1 MRWFTKYTYPVL
13 FIYFLIMFLTIYL
26 DHLIIPS
33 LSVALNVPSWIF
45 QLIMMVIS
53 LIPLYIFLE
62 YVKKQQVKYFAYQVE
77 IEKYKLT
84 LENSTIAA
92 YIYSD
97 NAFLYV
103 SPAFAELFGYT
114 RKEIYEKPITI
125 YDLLS
130 EEYHEKVSSNIKGR
144 LDGKKVSSN
153 YQVKAKRKDGVELS
167 LDLYPSLQAYNG
179 KKIVVGSVVNVT
191 EKRRIQNELEK
202 SEKVLSQAQKI
213 AGILYW
219 EFDNVNNKL
228 TWSPP
233 IYELFGLSPDI
244 NPTFE
249 YLLSKVHS
257 EDRDT
262 LINSRE
268 KEITGENVTNIY
280 RIILGDGSI
289 RTLHSISQCLLD
301 DNGQPIQTIGT
312 MQDITD
318 RLVEENKLELT
329 ENRYKSL
336 FDNNL
341 DSVFSLDLEGN
352 IITVNEMAIR
362 TFGYSREEMIQQY
375 PLELIAPEFRNEAE
389 QLFVQVLSGKP
400 QRIQIQAF
408 HKEGRRVDLD
418 VTVMPIIVK
427 SNVTGV
433 YCIAK
438 DVTKQKEHIKTIEQ
452 LAYKDH
458 LTGLPNRRKLLELMN
473 SHIQEAKNH
482 GSMMAILYID
492 LDRLKIIN
500 DNLGHEFGDAM
511 IIEAGKRILSCI
523 RDEDT
528 LARVGGDEFVLIVP
542 NIRGIDIAIDIA
554 KRILEAFKPGFY
566 LKEKLFRT
574 TASMGISVYPAHGED
589 INELLHKADKAMYH
603 VKTRKKNDY
612 KVFENSMQEQEER
625 KFQIQNS
632 IESSLSNGDFFLV
645 YQPRI
650 DVKTGKTSTFESLLR
665 WRHPDLGSISPEEF
679 IPLAEESGD
688 IVLIGEWVLNESMR
702 TLKHLYLIGNTDI
715 RVSVNV
721 SVKQLYQ
728 STLDQAIKT
737 MLQRYKLP
745 PQALELEL
753 TESILISDE
762 QRILDILKNLKSLG
776 VRLSIDD
783 FGTGNSSIT
792 YLKKLNMDTI
802 KIDRSFVTG
811 VPEAKENAAITSAMI
826 NLIHDL
832 GMKVVCEGIET
843 EEELQYIIDNGS
855 DEIQGFYV
863 SHPLVKNDLFQYLQ
877 KEAVKGTMQQYQPQ
891 TSWEEI

>member
-1 MRWFTKYTYPVL
+1 MRWFAKYPYPVL
-13 FIYFLIMFLTIYL
+13 FIYVLILLLTTFF
-26 DHLIIPS
+26 DHLIIHY
-33 LSVALNVPSWIF
+33 LYEVLNIPSWSVKLF
-45 QLIMMVIS
+45 LMVIFT
-53 LIPLYIFLE
+53 IPFYIFLE
-62 YVKKQQVKYFAYQVE
+62 SVKKQQLKNFTYQME

-92 YIYSD
+92 FIYKD

-114 RKEIYEKPITI
+114 RKEIYEKPITR
-125 YDLLS
+125 YDLLT
-130 EEYHEKVSSNIKGR
+130 EEYHEMISTNVKDR
-144 LDGKKVSSN
+144 LDGKKVSSK
-153 YQVKAKRKDGVELS
+153 YQVKAKRKDGMELYV
-167 LDLYPSLQAYNG
+167 DLYPSLQSFNG
-179 KKIVVGSVVNVT
+179 QNVIVGSAVNVT
-191 EKRRIQNELEK
+191 EKRQIQNELEK

-228 TWSPP
+228 TWSPQT
-233 IYELFGLSPDI
+233 YKLFGLSPNI
-244 NPTFE
+244 KPTFE
-249 YLLSKVHS
+249 YLLSKVHD
-257 EDRDT
+257 EDRCI

-268 KEITGENVTNIY
+268 KELTGENVTNIY
-280 RIILGDGSI
+280 RIILDDGSI

-301 DNGQPIQTIGT
+301 DNGRPIQTIGT

-318 RLVEENKLELT
+318 RLVEENKLVLT

-336 FDNNL
+336 FDHNL

-362 TFGYSREEMIQQY
+362 TFGYSREEMSQQY
-375 PLELIAPEFRNEAE
+375 PLDLIAPEFRNEAE

-418 VTVMPIIVK
+418 VTVMPITVK
-427 SNVTGV
+427 SIVTGV
-433 YCIAK
+433 FCIAK
-438 DVTKQKEHIKTIEQ
+438 DVTKQKEHLKTIEQ

-458 LTGLPNRRKLLELMN
+458 LTGLPNRRKLLELMH
-473 SHIQEAKNH
+473 SHMKEAKNH
-482 GSMMAILYID
+482 GFMMAILYID

-523 RDEDT
+523 RKEDT
-528 LARVGGDEFVLIVP
+528 LARVGGDEFVLIIP
-542 NIRGIDIAIDIA
+542 NISEVDIAINIA
-554 KRILEAFKPGFY
+554 ERILEAFKPGFY
-566 LKEKLFRT
+566 LEEKLFRT

-589 INELLHKADKAMYH
+589 INELLHKADKAMYL
-603 VKTRKKNDY
+603 VKTGKKNNY
-612 KVFENSMQEQEER
+612 KVFENSIQEQEER
-625 KFQIQNS
+625 KFLIQNS

-650 DVKTGKTSTFESLLR
+650 DVKTGITSTFEPLLR
-665 WRHPDLGSISPEEF
+665 WRHPSLGLICPDEF
-679 IPLAEESGD
+679 IPLAEETGD
-688 IVLIGEWVLNESMR
+688 IVLIGEWVLNESLQ
-702 TLKHLYLIGNTDI
+702 TLKHLHLIGNTDI

-728 STLDQAIKT
+728 STIDQSIKT

-776 VRLSIDD
+776 VQLSIDD

-792 YLKKLNMDTI
+792 YLKKLNMDII
-802 KIDRSFVTG
+802 KIDRTFVTG
-811 VPEAKENAAITSAMI
+811 VPKAKENAAITSAMI

-843 EEELQYIIDNGS
+843 EEELQYIIDKGS

-863 SHPLVKNDLFQYLQ
+863 SYPLVKKDLFQYL
-877 KEAVKGTMQQYQPQ
+877 KREAINGPKIQYQ
-891 TSWEEI
+891 SKN

>member
-1 MRWFTKYTYPVL
+1 MQWSTNYTYPVL
-13 FIYFLIMFLTIYL
+13 FIYFLMMFLTIFL
-26 DHLIIPS
+26 DHIIIHNLS
-33 LSVALNVPSWIF
+33 LALNIPSWIF
-45 QLIMMVIS
+45 QLILMVMYI
-53 LIPLYIFLE
+53 IPLYIFLE
-62 YVKKQQVKYFAYQVE
+62 YVKKQQLKYFGYQVE

-92 YIYSD
+92 FIYKD

-114 RKEIYEKPITI
+114 RKEIYEKPITS

-130 EEYHEKVSSNIKGR
+130 EEYHEKVSMNVKDR
-144 LDGKKVSSN
+144 LDGKKVSSH
-153 YQVKAKRKDGVELS
+153 YQVKAKRKDGIELY
-167 LDLYPSLQAYNG
+167 LDLYPSLQAFNG
-179 KKIVVGSVVNVT
+179 KKVVVGSVVNVT
-191 EKRRIQNELEK
+191 EKRQIQNELEK

-228 TWSPP
+228 TWSPQT
-233 IYELFGLSPDI
+233 YKLFGVSPNI

-280 RIILGDGSI
+280 RIILDDGSI

-301 DNGQPIQTIGT
+301 DNGRPIQTIGT

-375 PLELIAPEFRNEAE
+375 LLDLIAPEFRNGAE

-408 HKEGRRVDLD
+408 HKEGHRVDLD

-427 SNVTGV
+427 SFVTGV
-433 YCIAK
+433 FCILK
-438 DVTKQKEHIKTIEQ
+438 DVTKQKEHMKTIEQ
-452 LAYKDH
+452 LAYNDY
-458 LTGLPNRRKLLELMN
+458 LTGLPNRRKLLELMH

-482 GSMMAILYID
+482 GSMMGILYID
-492 LDRLKIIN
+492 LDRLKFIN
-500 DNLGHEFGDAM
+500 DNLGHDFGDAM
-511 IIEAGKRILSCI
+511 IIEAGNRILSCI
-523 RDEDT
+523 RNEDT
-528 LARVGGDEFVLIVP
+528 LARVGGDEFVLIIP
-542 NIRGIDIAIDIA
+542 NISEFDITINIA
-554 KRILEAFKPGFY
+554 KRIIEAFKPGFY
-566 LKEKLFRT
+566 LEEKLFRT
-574 TASMGISVYPAHGED
+574 TASMGISVFPTHGED
-589 INELLHKADKAMYH
+589 INELLRKADKAMYY

-612 KVFENSMQEQEER
+612 KVFEDSMVVQEER
-625 KFQIQNS
+625 KFLIQNS
-632 IESSLSNGDFFLV
+632 IVSSLSNGDFFLE

-665 WRHPDLGSISPEEF
+665 WKHPDLGLITPEEF

-688 IVLIGEWVLNESMR
+688 IVLIGEWVLNESLR
-702 TLKHLYLIGNTDI
+702 TLKHLHLIGNTDV

-728 STLDQAIKT
+728 STLDQAINN

-745 PQALELEL
+745 PKTLELEL

-762 QRILDILKNLKSLG
+762 QKILDILTNLKSLG
-776 VRLSIDD
+776 VLLSIDD

-792 YLKKLNMDTI
+792 YLKKLNMDII
-802 KIDRSFVTG
+802 KIDRSYVKG

-832 GMKVVCEGIET
+832 NMKVVCEGIET
-843 EEELQYIIDNGS
+843 EEECQFIMDKGS

-863 SHPLVKNDLFQYLQ
+863 SYPLVKNDLFQYLQ
-877 KEAVKGTMQQYQPQ
+877 REAINGPRLQYQ
-891 TSWEEI
+891 SKKLGNRG